1 MDDKTNSL
9 ASSLTAG
16 LCGAAALT
24 AIHQLATRVTD
35 NAPRMDV
42 LGERAISRGLEA
54 AGEGVPPQPVLHR
67 WALVG
72 DLLANSAYYSL
83 VAAGDPAH
91 YWRRGAALGLAA
103 GAGALVLPRPMGLG
117 DPPKS
122 DSFANKI
129 MTVSWYLLG
138 GLVAAA
144 VASRGTGA
152 ARRSSPGGSRQPSYT

>member
-35 NAPRMDV
+35 DAPRMDV

-54 AGEGVPPQPVLHR
+54 AGKGVPPQPVLHR

-91 YWRRGAALGLAA
+91 HWRRGAALGLAA

-129 MTVSWYLLG
+129 MTVSG
-138 GLVAAA
+138 ICSAA
-144 VASRGTGA
+144 SL
-152 ARRSSPGGSRQPSYT
+152 PPL